1 MKSLLVYDF
10 HSGFNITKKA
20 PWTTVFSD
28 HRLSPFWTPSPGW
41 RSSCWARVSSSA
53 IAGVMPLV
61 HAAALPTPEFQA
73 MATPSF
79 IISHAMAALK
89 RQMGSVGAQLPWL
102 PEQTGL
108 LCSAPI
114 HFQESNSKK
123 KTQQLLKQLI
133 PSQLRKMATPTNE
146 AGQHTK
152 LNSL

>member
-1 MKSLLVYDF
+1 MKE
-10 HSGFNITKKA
+10 A
-20 PWTTVFSD
+20 PWTTVFSE
-28 HRLSPFWTPSPGW
+28 HRLSPFWAPSPGW

-53 IAGVMPLV
+53 IAGVLPRV

-79 IISHAMAALK
+79 IISHALAALK
-89 RQMGSVGAQLPWL
+89 RQMGSVGAPLPWL
-102 PEQTGL
+102 PEQTDL
-108 LCSAPI
+108 LCRAPI

-123 KTQQLLKQLI
+123 KKNPHTQRLLKRLI

-146 AGQHTK
+146 AGQRTK